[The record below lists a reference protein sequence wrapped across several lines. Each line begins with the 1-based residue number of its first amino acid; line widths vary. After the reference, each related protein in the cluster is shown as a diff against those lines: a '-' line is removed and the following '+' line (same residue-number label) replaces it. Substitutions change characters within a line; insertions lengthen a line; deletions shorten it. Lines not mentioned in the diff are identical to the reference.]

1 MSITNRLYY
10 KAQSIV
16 GAIRPIVNNAY
27 VRIIFSL
34 ILLTI
39 AISQVNNNLII
50 NDFFSIKFIFSSL
63 VAALFAN
70 AVLALTSYR
79 WSRFFK
85 TTDKKIRYI
94 SFLESNYIGS
104 FYNLILPT
112 SNGGD
117 FIKWTHL
124 KQLNI
129 SKTKLFLS
137 VFADRFIGM
146 TALFLLGSISLGL
159 SIIFNLYQP
168 TKEMLFIILFPTII
182 FITIVF
188 LLFIKIPIANRLT
201 NNAKKLYLFL
211 SSQRGLLLTVLL
223 VSLLSNII
231 VGIEYLVLGMIWGY
245 GTQLAY
251 IFVLMPLIG
260 LFLLLPISVGGL
272 GAKEVIMIYFFNLL
286 GLSTANVL
294 MITLSNTFG
303 KFFISLI
310 GWLILNKKLFIK

>member
-1 MSITNRLYY
+1 MSVSNRLNY
-10 KAQSIV
+10 KAQIV
-16 GAIRPIVNNAY
+16 VKTISTIVNKAY
-27 VRIIFSL
+27 VRVIFSL
-34 ILLTI
+34 VLLTI
-39 AISQVNNNLII
+39 AISQVNNDFAI
-50 NDFFSIKFIFSSL
+50 NDLFSIKFILSSL

-79 WSRFFK
+79 WSRFFQ
-85 TTDKKIRYI
+85 TTDEKIRYI

-159 SIIFNLYQP
+159 SIRFNLYQP
-168 TKEMLFIILFPTII
+168 AKEILFIILFPTII
-182 FITIVF
+182 FLTIIF
-188 LLFIKIPIANRLT
+188 LLFIKIPIANQLG
-201 NNAKKLYLFL
+201 NNAKKLYVFL
-211 SSQRGLLLTVLL
+211 GSQRYLLLTSLL
-223 VSLLSNII
+223 ISLLSNII

-303 KFFISLI
+303 KFLISLI
-310 GWLILNKKLFIK
+310 GWLILNKKLFTK